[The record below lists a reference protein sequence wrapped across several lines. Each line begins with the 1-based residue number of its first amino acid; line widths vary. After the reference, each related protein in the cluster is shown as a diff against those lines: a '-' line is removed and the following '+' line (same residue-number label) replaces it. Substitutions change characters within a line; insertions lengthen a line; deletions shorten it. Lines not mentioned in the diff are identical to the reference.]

1 MPQHQLA
8 YKHSI
13 IKYCV
18 YGSGIKILFFLHG
31 YGETGSSFQ
40 FLEKHLG
47 TDYTIYAIDFP
58 FHGETKWNEEEAFT
72 VNDLLFVFHSITSTQ
87 DVPFSILAYSMG
99 GRAAMHLLQQ
109 VPEKIER
116 VVLVAPDGLH
126 INFWYWLATQ
136 TSTGNKLFGVT
147 MNNPRWFFQFLDTAG
162 RLGILNK
169 SIIKFV
175 HYFLDNKEERIL
187 LYRRWTVMRKFK
199 PDLNS
204 IRKICSENNI
214 LLYLVFGSYD
224 RIILS
229 KRANALK
236 REKNIQIKNIEA
248 GHQLLKEKY
257 AAEIAT
263 LLYN

>member
-1 MPQHQLA
+1 MPQHKLA

-13 IKYCV
+13 INYYV
-18 YGSGIKILFFLHG
+18 YGSGTKILFFLHG
-31 YGETGSSFQ
+31 YGENGSSFEL
-40 FLEKHLG
+40 LEKHLG

-58 FHGETKWNEEEAFT
+58 FHGETQWNEQEAFT
-72 VNDLLFVFHSITSTQ
+72 VDDLLFVFHSINSKE
-87 DVPFSILAYSMG
+87 DVPFSMLAYSMG
-99 GRAAMHLLQQ
+99 GRAAMHFLQQ
-109 VPEKIER
+109 GSEKIER
-116 VVLVAPDGLH
+116 VVLVAPDGMH

-136 TSTGNKLFGVT
+136 TSAGNKLFHVT

-162 RLGILNK
+162 KLRILNK

-199 PDLNS
+199 PDLNY

-236 REKNIQIKNIEA
+236 HEKNIQIKIIEA

-257 AAEIAT
+257 AAEIAA
-263 LLYN
+263 LLYH